1 MIECGNGGFRVVWVK
16 VGGLGVSEL
25 SGGVG
30 IGGCLVALFIWLKRA
45 RNRGVRVGV
54 MSVIQGSLLVT
65 REEVLRV
72 G

>member
-1 MIECGNGGFRVVWVK
+1 MWQRGLIRVVWVR
-16 VGGLGVSEL
+16 VGGFGVGGL

-30 IGGCLVALFIWLKRA
+30 IGGCLVALFIWLKVA

-54 MSVIQGSLLVT
+54 MSVIRESLLVT
-65 REEVLRV
+65 RGEVLRV